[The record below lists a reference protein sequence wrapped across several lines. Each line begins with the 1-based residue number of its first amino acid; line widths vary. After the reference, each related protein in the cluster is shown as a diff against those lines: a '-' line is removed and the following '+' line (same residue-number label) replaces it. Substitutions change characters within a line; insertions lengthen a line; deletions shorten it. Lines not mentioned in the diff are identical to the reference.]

1 MRNVR
6 IATVKENQEYE
17 RLMEVQKEK
26 ELAYYKAQRKAWE
39 YQKKMIHEGVII
51 NGK

>member
-1 MRNVR
+1 MNNNR
-6 IATVKENQEYE
+6 IATEEENQEYK

-26 ELAYYKAQRKAWE
+26 ELAYYKAQKNVFD
-39 YQKKMIHEGVII
+39 YIDKMISNQIII